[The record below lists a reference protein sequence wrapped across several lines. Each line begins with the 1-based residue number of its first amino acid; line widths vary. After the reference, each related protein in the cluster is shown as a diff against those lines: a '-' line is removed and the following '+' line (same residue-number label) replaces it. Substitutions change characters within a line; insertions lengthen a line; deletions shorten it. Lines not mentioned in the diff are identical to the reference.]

1 MPAVPSDN
9 PLHAE
14 MNRNYNIHVW
24 EWSEARNEYLHA
36 GINSANEVSAYI
48 GNEEIKIRL
57 FNEVLN
63 SGADQC
69 TKLIRKRLRLKFYS
83 K

>member
-1 MPAVPSDN
+1 MAAVKSDN

-14 MNRNYNIHVW
+14 MNKYYNINVW
-24 EWSEARNEYLHA
+24 EWSEAKQDYLYA

-48 GNEEIKIRL
+48 GNEELKIRL
-57 FNEVLN
+57 FNEVLS
-63 SGADQC
+63 SGTDTV
-69 TKLIRKRLRLKFYS
+69 TKKIRKRLKIKFYL